1 MNGYLDL
8 VEYYQKVLEKRN
20 EWTFRIQSTFL
31 AVASTMLAVI
41 VSLNS
46 ASMDNLHSKILLAI
60 SVLLDI
66 LCILFSSISI
76 YENKVEND
84 TTARICHN
92 RIEQYIHSDVSF
104 DILSLHKGRVRNKLF
119 LACEK
124 LSYISFFLFIGML
137 TIYALH
143 KMFFQP

>member
-8 VEYYQKVLEKRN
+8 VEHYQNVLEKRN
-20 EWTFRIQSTFL
+20 EWTFRVQSIFL
-31 AVASTMLAVI
+31 AVSSAMFAVI

-46 ASMDNLHSKILLAI
+46 FSTGNLCNKILLAI
-60 SVLLDI
+60 AVLLDI

-84 TTARICHN
+84 KIARICHN
-92 RIEQYIHSDVSF
+92 RIEKYIHGGVSF
-104 DILSLHKGRVRNKLF
+104 DILSLHKGSKRGNLF
-119 LACEK
+119 LFCEK
-124 LSYISFFLFIGML
+124 WSYISFFLFICAL

-143 KMFFQP
+143 KFLFM

>member
-8 VEYYQKVLEKRN
+8 VEHYQNVLEKRN
-20 EWTFRIQSTFL
+20 EWTFRVQSTFL
-31 AVASTMLAVI
+31 AVASAMFAVI

-46 ASMDNLHSKILLAI
+46 SSTDNTCSRILLAI
-60 SVLLDI
+60 AVLLDI

-84 TTARICHN
+84 RVAHACYH
-92 RIEQYIHSDVSF
+92 RIERYIHEDVSL
-104 DILSLHKGRVRNKLF
+104 DILSLHKGGKRDKLF
-119 LACEK
+119 LFCEK
-124 LSYISFFLFIGML
+124 WSYISFFLFICAL

-143 KMFFQP
+143 KFLLM

>member
-8 VEYYQKVLEKRN
+8 VEHYQNVLEKRN
-20 EWTFRIQSTFL
+20 EWTFRVQSTFL
-31 AVASTMLAVI
+31 AVASAMFAVI

-46 ASMDNLHSKILLAI
+46 SSTDSICSKILLAI
-60 SVLLDI
+60 AVLLDI

-84 TTARICHN
+84 KTARICYN
-92 RIEQYIHSDVSF
+92 RIEQYIHADVSLN
-104 DILSLHKGRVRNKLF
+104 ILSLHKGCKRCKLF
-119 LACEK
+119 LFCEK
-124 LSYISFFLFIGML
+124 WSYISFFLFICAL

-143 KMFFQP
+143 KFLFM